1 MAGADDDGIKIGHDI
16 RTLAFGHWHSYR
28 AEAPADPRRSRNRE
42 NRTLPDRGTIWEPE
56 YRLRWDARIPMVGQ
70 YVGGPMVAS
79 TMVALTINGESKT
92 VDAPADMPLL
102 WVLRD
107 LLGMTGTKFG
117 CGIAQCGA
125 CTVHLDG
132 KPVRSCLLPVGAIGN
147 RAITTI
153 EGVGST
159 PSGAKVQKAWLDLE
173 VIQCGYC
180 QSGQIMSAAA
190 LLEDTPHPDD
200 ADIDAAM
207 AGNICRCGTYVR
219 IREAIKRAA
228 DGQA

>member
-1 MAGADDDGIKIGHDI
+1 M
-16 RTLAFGHWHSYR
+16 RTLR
-28 AEAPADPRRSRNRE
+28 
-42 NRTLPDRGTIWEPE
+42 
-56 YRLRWDARIPMVGQ
+56 
-70 YVGGPMVAS
+70 
-79 TMVALTINGESKT
+79 INGESRD
-92 VDAPADMPLL
+92 VEAPDDMPLL
-102 WVLRD
+102 WVVRD
-107 LLGMTGTKFG
+107 ILGMTGTKFG

-132 KPVRSCLLPVGAIGN
+132 KPVRSCLLAVGTIGD

-153 EGVGST
+153 EGLGASEA
-159 PSGAKVQKAWLDLE
+159 GAKVQKAWLDLE

-190 LLEDTPHPDD
+190 LLAGNRNPTD

-219 IREAIKRAA
+219 IRDAIKRAA
-228 DGQA
+228 GET